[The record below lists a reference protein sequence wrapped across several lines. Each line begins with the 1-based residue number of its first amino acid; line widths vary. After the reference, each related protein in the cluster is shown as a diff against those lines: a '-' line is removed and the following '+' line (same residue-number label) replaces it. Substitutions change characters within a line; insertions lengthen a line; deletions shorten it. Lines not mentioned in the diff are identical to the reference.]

1 MKTIYVATDSRGT
14 VATRAGGTR
23 DTSWTERFMK
33 AYPATFIP
41 RRSAM
46 EMPTHHIYDILGIGG
61 MEDQSIDLA
70 VLQTGMYTGIDYC
83 SEGVFKALFGSYFK
97 PEALKYHHPD
107 VNRYIYS
114 HKGDEETIFGL
125 LRQKCKRV
133 VYIGLHI
140 LSRWHLELRRGRE
153 WNPTY
158 NQLAEAQNAWYAS
171 LVTDYIALPWDEA
184 WVDQCTPVDEYLHYT
199 EPGVRY
205 ILDKLDPIIK
215 EVLAT

>member
-1 MKTIYVATDSRGT
+1 MKNIYIATDSRGT
-14 VATRAGGTR
+14 VATQAGGSR

-33 AYPATFIP
+33 TYPAQFTA

-46 EMPTHHIYDILGIGG
+46 ELPTHHIYDILGI
-61 MEDQSIDLA
+61 ESVPDKHFDLA

-83 SEGVFKALFGSYFK
+83 SEGVFQGFFGAHYK
-97 PEALKYHHPD
+97 YTALKYHHPD
-107 VNRYIYS
+107 LNRYIYS
-114 HKGDEETIFGL
+114 DKADEEKIFAL

-140 LSRWHLELRRGRE
+140 LTRWHLELRRGRE

-158 NQLAEAQNAWYAS
+158 NQLAEVQNAWYGS
-171 LVTDYIALPWDEA
+171 LVTDYVPLPWDEA

-199 EPGVRY
+199 EPGVQY
-205 ILDKLDPIIK
+205 ILNKLDPIVK
-215 EVLAT
+215 EVLAS